1 MNNEVRI
8 GVIGSVDSGK
18 CFAKDTPIL
27 MSDGKVK
34 LVQNIEK
41 GDMVMGDDY
50 KPRNV
55 LNLSTG
61 SSTMYRINQSKGNS
75 YIVNDNHILTLYSSV
90 TNQIVDIPIKMYLP
104 IRFTNVYYGIRLL
117 EDGRT
122 IYSSLTIDELK
133 EDIYYGFEIDENHRF
148 LLEDHTITHNSTITG
163 VLTKDI
169 LDDGRGKARSLI
181 LKHRHEKETGRT
193 SCISQHYIRE
203 FDENNNEKIVN
214 FVDLAG
220 HEKYLKTTIT
230 GLTKCLIDYTGIV
243 VAANMGVLCMTRE
256 HINIVMALN
265 IPSFIILTKIDIAP
279 ENVKKETLKRLNDV
293 FKKYRK
299 KRELYLINDET
310 DYEKF
315 SNELK
320 DNEKKLIPIFP
331 VSSVKGINIK
341 LLRNHILS
349 LKPLIPYDDYKD
361 NEPHFVIDSRFLLK
375 GIGLVVSGVMKS
387 GIIKKNDV
395 LHIGPIN
402 KEFRK
407 VLIKSI
413 HNNFREEVQQLESGH
428 GGSFNIKAVNSKE
441 VIKRT
446 MIRKGTHIIKNP
458 LLYWRFEA
466 DIVILHHPTTIKV
479 NYQPYIHCGNVS
491 QCSQIYEMDKDCLR
505 IGEKAHVKFKFL
517 YRPEYI
523 LEGSKI
529 IFREGRS
536 KGVGIITKII
546 D

>member
-27 MSDGKVK
+27 LNNGKIK
-34 LVQNIEK
+34 KVQNITKE
-41 GDMVMGDDY
+41 DILMGDDY
-50 KPRNV
+50 KPRNI
-55 LNLSTG
+55 LELSTG
-61 SSTMYRINQSKGNS
+61 RSKMYKINQSKGDD
-75 YIVNDNHILTLYSSV
+75 YIVNSNHILCLYS
-90 TNQIVDIPIKMYLP
+90 NILNDIINIPLSTYINM
-104 IRFTNVYYGIRLL
+104 ISRSNYYGVRLL
-117 EDGRT
+117 DNGRI
-122 IYSSLTIDELK
+122 IYSEITINELK
-133 EDIYYGFEIDENHRF
+133 EDDYYGFSIDGNHRF
-148 LLEDHTITHNSTITG
+148 LLGDRTVTHNSTITG

-203 FDENNNEKIVN
+203 FDENKNEKIVN

-265 IPSFIILTKIDIAP
+265 IPSFIILTKIDLAP
-279 ENVKKETLKRLNDV
+279 ENIKKETLKRLNSV
-293 FKKYRK
+293 FKKYK
-299 KRELYLINDET
+299 KKKELYLISDEASYDNYKLT
-310 DYEKF
+310 GE
-315 SNELK
+315 
-320 DNEKKLIPIFP
+320 NEKKYIPIFQ
-331 VSSVKGINIK
+331 VSSVKGTNISI
-341 LLRNHILS
+341 LRDYILN
-349 LKPLIPYDDYKD
+349 LKPLIPYEDYK
-361 NEPHFVIDSRFLLK
+361 NKEPHFFIDSKFLLK

-387 GIIKKNDV
+387 GTINKTDN
-395 LHIGPIN
+395 LYIGPIN
-402 KEFRK
+402 KEFKK
-407 VLIKSI
+407 VMIKSI

-428 GGSFNIKAVNSKE
+428 GGSFNIKAVNSKD
-441 VIKRT
+441 VIKRN
-446 MIRKGTHIIKNP
+446 MIRKGNHILENP
-458 LLYWRFEA
+458 SLYWKFEA

-491 QCSQIYEMDKDCLR
+491 QCSEIYEMDKECLR

-546 D
+546 G

>member
-27 MSDGKVK
+27 LNNGKIK
-34 LVQNIEK
+34 KVQNITKE
-41 GDMVMGDDY
+41 DILMGDDY
-50 KPRNV
+50 KPRNI
-55 LNLSTG
+55 LELSTG
-61 SSTMYRINQSKGNS
+61 RSKMYKINQSKGDD
-75 YIVNDNHILTLYSSV
+75 YIVNSNHILCLYS
-90 TNQIVDIPIKMYLP
+90 NILNDIINIPLSTYINM
-104 IRFTNVYYGIRLL
+104 ISRSNYYGVRLL
-117 EDGRT
+117 DNGRI
-122 IYSSLTIDELK
+122 IYSEITINELK
-133 EDIYYGFEIDENHRF
+133 EDDYYGFSIDGNHRF
-148 LLEDHTITHNSTITG
+148 LLGDRTVTHNSTITG

-203 FDENNNEKIVN
+203 FDENKNEKIVN

-265 IPSFIILTKIDIAP
+265 IPSFIILTKIDLAP
-279 ENVKKETLKRLNDV
+279 ENIKKETLKRLNSV
-293 FKKYRK
+293 FKKYK
-299 KRELYLINDET
+299 KKKELYLISDEASYDNYKLT
-310 DYEKF
+310 GE
-315 SNELK
+315 
-320 DNEKKLIPIFP
+320 NEKKYIPIFQ
-331 VSSVKGINIK
+331 VSSVKGTNISI
-341 LLRNHILS
+341 LRDYILN
-349 LKPLIPYDDYKD
+349 LKPLIPYEDYK
-361 NEPHFVIDSRFLLK
+361 NKEPHFVIDSKFLLK

-387 GIIKKNDV
+387 GTIHKNDN
-395 LHIGPIN
+395 LYIGPIN
-402 KEFRK
+402 KEFKK
-407 VLIKSI
+407 VMIKSI

-428 GGSFNIKAVNSKE
+428 GGSFNIKAVNSKD
-441 VIKRT
+441 VIKRN
-446 MIRKGTHIIKNP
+446 MIRKGNHILENQS
-458 LLYWRFEA
+458 LYWKFEA

-491 QCSQIYEMDKDCLR
+491 KCSEIYEMDKECLR

-546 D
+546 G